1 MLTRL
6 GKRLIRCWSSHRE
19 IIRSQYELL
28 IRYTLDI
35 YATVTTMLTFCDV
48 IITLGTRYIIH
59 YMDFLSNE
67 MEDL

>member
-1 MLTRL
+1 
-6 GKRLIRCWSSHRE
+6 
-19 IIRSQYELL
+19 
-28 IRYTLDI
+28 
-35 YATVTTMLTFCDV
+35 MLTFCDV